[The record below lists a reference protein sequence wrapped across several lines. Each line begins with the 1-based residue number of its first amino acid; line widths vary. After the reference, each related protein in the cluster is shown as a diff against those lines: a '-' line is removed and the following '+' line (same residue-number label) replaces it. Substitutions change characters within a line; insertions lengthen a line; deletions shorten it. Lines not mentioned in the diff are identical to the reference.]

1 MSYKI
6 IPLLR
11 GFTEIE
17 LLFNEVTKRQGIICG
32 GYARY
37 CASPKEKPELAG
49 DVDVFPLVVEAFEGL
64 KQFFLTEKFEI
75 RHENEISLTFKRH
88 KDIKWLACPTVQL
101 IKPTVEGKVVTLGT
115 MSLILDNFDF
125 TIVRAGILS
134 PKEIM
139 VDESSE
145 EHEIK
150 KMLHFKNIHC
160 PISSTFRVIKYVKR
174 GYWITPREVLN
185 LFLEWQG
192 RDDEYRLRIID
203 LFKKSESFNPDA
215 PEGQQGGMTEE
226 EINELEKLM
235 RID

>member
-17 LLFNEVTKRQGIICG
+17 LLFKEVTQRQGIICG

-37 CASPKEKPELAG
+37 CASPNPKPELAG

-64 KQFFLTEKFEI
+64 KQFFLAEKFEI
-75 RHENEISLTFKRH
+75 KHENEISLTFKKH
-88 KDIKWLACPTVQL
+88 KDIKWLACPIVQI
-101 IKPTVEGKVVTLGT
+101 IKPTVEGKVVTLGN

-125 TIVRAGILS
+125 TIVRAGIFS
-134 PKEIM
+134 SKEVM
-139 VDESSE
+139 VDEDFEKDEAS
-145 EHEIK
+145 

-160 PISSTFRVIKYVKR
+160 PISSTFRAIKYTRR

-185 LFLEWQG
+185 LFLDWQE
-192 RDDEYRLRIID
+192 RDDSYRLKIIE
-203 LFKKSESFNPDA
+203 LFKKSETFNPDA
-215 PEGQQGGMTEE
+215 PEGQQAGLTEE